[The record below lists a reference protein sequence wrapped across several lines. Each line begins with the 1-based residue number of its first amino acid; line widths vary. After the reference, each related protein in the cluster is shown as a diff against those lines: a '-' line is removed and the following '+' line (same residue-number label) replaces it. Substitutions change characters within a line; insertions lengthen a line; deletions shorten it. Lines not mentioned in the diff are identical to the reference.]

1 MDKEK
6 SNTEINAVIQDEVVL
21 VAEKSV
27 KKDKGPGETKKPV
40 KKPVKKVKDTS
51 ESNKTASKDDGSL
64 IAKKTVTQDQ
74 VLLASLKLFSEKGYF
89 NTSLTDIKDA
99 VGIKTTSGIYQ
110 HFKNKQAIAEALY
123 GNILDSLSIS
133 IDDIRRRNR
142 KASEQLREV
151 VDLLFKLT
159 EDAPEVVKFLLVV
172 NIQEILPEEKPL
184 IETTP
189 FNKIR
194 RVIQNGIKDGEIR
207 SIDPLLAYNYF
218 FAIIKHTLSLV
229 LSGDLTK
236 GASSYQAQ
244 AWLAAWSSIV
254 KK

>member
-6 SNTEINAVIQDEVVL
+6 SVTGKKPLTQDE
-21 VAEKSV
+21 
-27 KKDKGPGETKKPV
+27 
-40 KKPVKKVKDTS
+40 
-51 ESNKTASKDDGSL
+51 
-64 IAKKTVTQDQ
+64 
-74 VLLASLKLFSEKGYF
+74 VLLASLKLFAEKGYF

-110 HFKNKQAIAEALY
+110 HFKNKQAIADTLY

-142 KASEQLREV
+142 KVSDQLREI

-159 EDAPEVVKFLLVV
+159 DDAPEVIQILLVV
-172 NIQEILPEEKPL
+172 NIKEILPEQKPV
-184 IETTP
+184 IETAP

-194 RVIQNGIKDGEIR
+194 RVIQNGIKNGEIR
-207 SIDPLLAYNYF
+207 SMDSLLAYSHF
-218 FAIIKHTLSLV
+218 LGIIKQALSLI
-229 LSGDLTK
+229 LSGDLPK
-236 GASSYQAQ
+236 SADSYQAQ
-244 AWLAAWSSIV
+244 VWLAAWSCIA